1 MRASLSE
8 QQRHEGASSGTER
21 PGAGPAHS
29 SSPAP
34 QAAPSPGCWILTS
47 VLPWLGF
54 QSLLTKWAAILRLPV
69 HLLQEGGPLPGP
81 ESGSCLTLG
90 NELSEETHV
99 LTKQDFYWERA
110 PGREQEC

>member
-1 MRASLSE
+1 MYNLSVFE
-8 QQRHEGASSGTER
+8 HSPVGYVVTDSIRVSDGTGLDWAGRGVEMGR

-54 QSLLTKWAAILRLPV
+54 QSLLTKHSIFRSALISEDFSLLPYTYTYLV
-69 HLLQEGGPLPGP
+69 PFIC
-81 ESGSCLTLG
+81 ESIS
-90 NELSEETHV
+90 
-99 LTKQDFYWERA
+99 
-110 PGREQEC
+110 